1 MLVVRRASQLSA
13 NDFRDLLQRIEL
25 VLHKMREIFRKNTA
39 FPKNAYLCRPEK
51 SNEMHLKQHI
61 PNAITCGNL
70 VSGCLSI
77 LFLTSNMPVK
87 AALMIFVAGLFDFL
101 DGFAA
106 RLLKAHSPIG
116 ADLDSLSDVVSF
128 GVAPGFIMYW
138 LMRHGT
144 DVPNVALFGIAMLP
158 CVAFLLPVFSAI
170 RLAKFNIDDTQT
182 TTFRGIPAPGMAIF
196 IASLPLALA
205 QADHLKDGALG
216 YWACLGITIIFSFM
230 MVSRLRFFSFK
241 MKSATWKGNEV
252 RWIFLIVA
260 VVGLAIFKFLALP
273 FVMMI
278 YVLLSVFFGEK
289 ME

>member
-1 MLVVRRASQLSA
+1 M
-13 NDFRDLLQRIEL
+13 
-25 VLHKMREIFRKNTA
+25 T
-39 FPKNAYLCRPEK
+39 
-51 SNEMHLKQHI
+51 LKQHI

-77 LFLTSNMPVK
+77 LFLTSGMPVK

-106 RLLKAHSPIG
+106 RLLHAHSPIG

-138 LMRHGT
+138 LMSRAQHPEIILLGL
-144 DVPNVALFGIAMLP
+144 DLLP
-158 CVAFLLPVFSAI
+158 CLAFLLPVFSAI
-170 RLAKFNIDDTQT
+170 RLAKFNVDDTQT

-196 IASLPLALA
+196 IASLPLALS
-205 QADHLKDGALG
+205 QVGHLTDGALG
-216 YWACLGITIIFSFM
+216 YWACLGITLVFSFM
-230 MVSRLRFFSFK
+230 MVSRLKFFSFK
-241 MKSATWKGNEV
+241 MKSAKWKGNEV

-260 VVGLAIFKFLALP
+260 IVSYAVFRWLALP
-273 FVMMI
+273 FVMMV
-278 YVLLSVFFGEK
+278 YVLLSVLFGGK

>member
-1 MLVVRRASQLSA
+1 MS
-13 NDFRDLLQRIEL
+13 I
-25 VLHKMREIFRKNTA
+25 
-39 FPKNAYLCRPEK
+39 
-51 SNEMHLKQHI
+51 KQHI

-77 LFLTSNMPVK
+77 LFLTEGMPVK

-128 GVAPGFIMYW
+128 GVAPGFIMCW
-138 LMRHGT
+138 LMDRAVDLPSLT
-144 DVPNVALFGIAMLP
+144 LLDIDVLP
-158 CVAFLLPVFSAI
+158 CIAFMLPVFSAI

-182 TTFRGIPAPGMAIF
+182 TSFRGIPAPGMAIF

-205 QADHLKDGALG
+205 QAGHLSDGALG

-230 MVSRLRFFSFK
+230 MVCRLQFFSFK
-241 MKSATWKGNEV
+241 MKSVKWKGNEV

-260 VVGLAIFKFLALP
+260 VVGFAIFRFLALP
-273 FVMMI
+273 FVMI
-278 YVLLSVFFGEK
+278 LYVLMSIFFAER
-289 ME
+289 MDA

>member
-1 MLVVRRASQLSA
+1 MS
-13 NDFRDLLQRIEL
+13 I
-25 VLHKMREIFRKNTA
+25 
-39 FPKNAYLCRPEK
+39 
-51 SNEMHLKQHI
+51 KQHI

-77 LFLTSNMPVK
+77 LFIASGMPVK
-87 AALMIFVAGLFDFL
+87 AAIMIFVAGLFDFF

-106 RLLKAHSPIG
+106 RLLHAHSPIG

-138 LMRHGT
+138 LMSCYFDSRLWLYEWWRPIGGF
-144 DVPNVALFGIAMLP
+144 NVLP
-158 CVAFLLPVFSAI
+158 CLAFLLPVFSAI

-196 IASLPLALA
+196 VASLPLALG
-205 QADHLKDGALG
+205 QIGHLTDGALG
-216 YWACLGITIIFSFM
+216 YWACLGITLFFAFL
-230 MVSRLRFFSFK
+230 MVSRQRFFSFK
-241 MKSATWKGNEV
+241 MKSAQWKGNEV

-260 VVGLAIFKFLALP
+260 VVAVAVFRLVALP
-273 FVMMI
+273 FVMVLYI
-278 YVLLSVFFGEK
+278 LLSIFFAGK